1 MNISDDNF
9 ERITSL
15 TFENGYREGYT
26 QCLKDINK
34 MFERFTID
42 AIENAEKY
50 RIKNTNC
57 GTKMDEEVQV

>member
-1 MNISDDNF
+1 MAIEMTDEMF
-9 ERITSL
+9 ERVTNL
-15 TFENGYREGYT
+15 AFENGYSEGYT

-34 MFERFTID
+34 VFGRFTID

-57 GTKMDEEVQV
+57 GAKMDEE